1 MSLKRVLLLWVKR
14 TNLIMNTSIVIATA
28 IIALAVKIT
37 MKIIR
42 KNPLSKRFG
51 KLSNT
56 AS

>member
-1 MSLKRVLLLWVKR
+1 MLLLWVKR

-28 IIALAVKIT
+28 TIALAVKIT